1 MGQMTENLLGK
12 ILFGVL
18 FTFVLPF
25 AAILWAIA
33 SDRLILLPAVQSDY
47 VGIFLIILG
56 FLIML
61 VGSITLSFYGKGLP
75 MSPFPPAKF
84 VYQGIYKLIPHPIY
98 VGASF
103 FSLGLSL
110 YFGSASG
117 IWLVSPILIMG
128 LVAYVIG
135 FEKHGLIKRFPNN
148 TFCSLISLPNQ
159 SNDAPTL
166 WNKISVYV
174 LVLIPWF
181 LLYQIL
187 DYLGSP
193 SEYIPINISF
203 TLQLSLS
210 SITEN
215 FFLLS
220 IPITILSPLV
230 ARTKTDLKEFAASG
244 LFGTAFGYYLMIMND
259 SSYLTFPSFHIIW
272 TAISLFTITS
282 LFPKAKLIWLLIG
295 ILVALSCI
303 IAGQETMPD
312 VFAGLIVT
320 LFVKKRQFI
329 WKKIQRNTEQFANSW
344 KEWDFGSIRI
354 LNHGFY
360 GALVP
365 FFAVVLVG
373 TMIGEEHMFAISI
386 VSIST
391 MVCSAL
397 WAQFI
402 EGSEKLLRPFGFY
415 GGVLGTFLGCL
426 VASIFFNVNFLLIA
440 AATCVVAPLA
450 QAVGRLRCLIQGCCH
465 GAPCKPTQGI
475 RYFHERSRVVK
486 LAAWKGKFV
495 YPAPLYSILANMIY
509 GAFLV
514 KMWINGTP
522 ISMLMGL
529 SFIFSGLSRFV
540 EESYRGEPQ
549 TPILWKLRL
558 YQWISVIFIFIGA
571 FFTTISSPLS
581 KSDFELSLTIVAF
594 ALFSGLVAL
603 FFGGVDFP
611 KSNKRFSRLV

>member
-33 SDRLILLPAVQSDY
+33 SDRLILLPTVQSDY

-187 DYLGSP
+187 ITLGHLVNIFPSIYL
-193 SEYIPINISF
+193 
-203 TLQLSLS
+203 
-210 SITEN
+210 
-215 FFLLS
+215 LLYS
-220 IPITILSPLV
+220 YLFHLLL
-230 ARTKTDLKEFAASG
+230 KTF
-244 LFGTAFGYYLMIMND
+244 
-259 SSYLTFPSFHIIW
+259 SSYQFQLQ
-272 TAISLFTITS
+272 
-282 LFPKAKLIWLLIG
+282 
-295 ILVALSCI
+295 SC
-303 IAGQETMPD
+303 
-312 VFAGLIVT
+312 L
-320 LFVKKRQFI
+320 
-329 WKKIQRNTEQFANSW
+329 
-344 KEWDFGSIRI
+344 
-354 LNHGFY
+354 H
-360 GALVP
+360 
-365 FFAVVLVG
+365 
-373 TMIGEEHMFAISI
+373 
-386 VSIST
+386 
-391 MVCSAL
+391 
-397 WAQFI
+397 
-402 EGSEKLLRPFGFY
+402 
-415 GGVLGTFLGCL
+415 
-426 VASIFFNVNFLLIA
+426 
-440 AATCVVAPLA
+440 
-450 QAVGRLRCLIQGCCH
+450 
-465 GAPCKPTQGI
+465 
-475 RYFHERSRVVK
+475 
-486 LAAWKGKFV
+486 
-495 YPAPLYSILANMIY
+495 
-509 GAFLV
+509 
-514 KMWINGTP
+514 
-522 ISMLMGL
+522 
-529 SFIFSGLSRFV
+529 
-540 EESYRGEPQ
+540 
-549 TPILWKLRL
+549 
-558 YQWISVIFIFIGA
+558 
-571 FFTTISSPLS
+571 
-581 KSDFELSLTIVAF
+581 
-594 ALFSGLVAL
+594 
-603 FFGGVDFP
+603 
-611 KSNKRFSRLV
+611 